1 MTCKRSTLK
10 KYQGR
15 PSPPFPAQDCKG
27 KKKKGNDGQFYVSV
41 PSSTGVYRW
50 TLASPPSRKKT
61 GKTQK
66 QKKKTQKRQKLG
78 KGEKG
83 GKTYHIHDNGARPF
97 SVVVYAPQKKL
108 EVYVNDEP
116 VPGEYVRGKLVYETS
131 YSDLFIGDNTL
142 PHPMAEYP
150 KGAAKGNTFLVH
162 VSGSK
167 YVHIGSVIYSFET
180 RDGEKIVHYYSP
192 VGGNDVPYPYAVGEH
207 YTYFL
212 LDYVAVPNEVLD
224 LKKDGYT
231 QYYGHPFQGQKR
243 EESEEYRKKVI
254 APVTKKFRWTV
265 MYRRR

>member
-1 MTCKRSTLK
+1 MTCRRSTLK

-27 KKKKGNDGQFYVSV
+27 KQKKGNDGQFYVSV

-50 TLASPPSRKKT
+50 TLASPSSRTKT

-66 QKKKTQKRQKLG
+66 KQKIQKLG
-78 KGEKG
+78 KG
-83 GKTYHIHDNGARPF
+83 GKTYLIHDNGARPF
-97 SVVVYAPQKKL
+97 SVVVYAAQKKL

-116 VPGEYVRGKLVYETS
+116 VPGEHVKGKKIYETS

-142 PHPMAEYP
+142 PDPMAEYP
-150 KGAAKGNTFLVH
+150 KGTAAKGTAAKGNTFLVH

-167 YVHIGSVIYSFET
+167 YVHIGAELYSFET

-192 VGGNDVPYPYAVGEH
+192 IGGSDVPYPYAVGEN

-212 LDYVAVPNEVLD
+212 LDDTTVPNEVLD

-231 QYYGHPFQGQKR
+231 QYYGYPFQGQKR
-243 EESEEYRKKVI
+243 EESEKYRKMVI
-254 APVTKKFRWTV
+254 APVTKKFRRTV
-265 MYRRR
+265 MYKS

>member
-50 TLASPPSRKKT
+50 TLVPAPSRKKT

-66 QKKKTQKRQKLG
+66 QEKTQKTTQKQEKTG
-78 KGEKG
+78 KG
-83 GKTYHIHDNGARPF
+83 GKTYQIHDNGARPF

-108 EVYVNDEP
+108 EVYVNEQEIGEP
-116 VPGEYVRGKLVYETS
+116 VKGKLVYETS

-167 YVHIGSVIYSFET
+167 YVHIGAELYSFET

-192 VGGNDVPYPYAVGEH
+192 IGGNDVPYPYAVGER

-212 LDYVAVPNEVLD
+212 LDATTVPNEVLD

-243 EESEEYRKKVI
+243 EESEKYRKSVI
-254 APVTKKFRWTV
+254 APVTKKFRRTV
-265 MYRRR
+265 MYRR